1 MTKEDYKQMSMPLP
15 NVEEAAPTYKPDRTE
30 ERWLGLMVHHRRL
43 FDALQDGWLRPQ
55 PKDIGLMLGAG
66 AFTSEPGDAGKHT
79 IRVRMKFDAGKLPS
93 LDALVYR
100 GEHWS
105 PGMPVDVESSD
116 NALYWPGALPTYAVS
131 ALSVAT
137 DEERVRLYGMARQS
151 SNVRLPVDVT
161 VDHGEN
167 DLVIR
172 PAPPTYVMN
181 TRIDIPDCE
190 DAIHGAMTMA
200 VWAVPRIDPW
210 LDVLV
215 ASLSGDQEELSASAA
230 KVKAEWWRVPPWAMT
245 ADTGPPDD
253 LSVDSL
259 QNALWQSAIEV
270 FRELPGQSG
279 FRPLALAEKIAD
291 GADSRFTSSRAETT
305 AWLDGTRRILR
316 AETTFHSIDW
326 LDCPVGMA
334 IQLVLARP
342 EPTNFKTW
350 HRDLHELPPS
360 VWWSAAAL
368 CGLKHGYKRLDLC
381 FRGDAPLQESLS
393 VYALQKSTP
402 DLKDLNWPSM
412 SGEPS
417 WRGEADGVDLLWG
430 DKRVDHKPWTAR
442 GRWYTA
448 DFENEVVR
456 REAHTVAKDLNW
468 PCLNRELRL
477 TTGQLSFAG
486 SGEVAVSGR
495 KIDIQG
501 DIRLQLPTEAHV
513 EDVLDVE
520 SFRYH
525 VAVSADRL
533 PEPPV
538 VPTAELPAARL
549 GVPGLTY
556 VPNFLSDTEEAEIV
570 AKIDR
575 HEWSNKLKR
584 RVQHYGWRY
593 DYVNRQ
599 IDPGMRIDK
608 LPDWAVAVAER
619 LVERKIVPQ
628 MPDQLIVNEYVRDQG
643 IGRHIDREP
652 DFADDIAMI
661 SLLESWEM
669 VFRKKD
675 NNKIKYNVMLDNRSV
690 AVMSGPARYQWT
702 HEIPSRKSEPG
713 PKLPD
718 GKRLRK
724 LRKRRL
730 SLTFRKVL
738 KEHLRQ

>member
-1 MTKEDYKQMSMPLP
+1 MTKEGDKQISMPLTS
-15 NVEEAAPTYKPDRTE
+15 VAEAAPTYKLDRTGD
-30 ERWLGLMVHHRRL
+30 RWLGLIVHHRRL

-55 PKDIGLMLGAG
+55 PNDTGLMLGAG
-66 AFTSEPGDAGKHT
+66 AFTSESGDAGKHT

-93 LDALVYR
+93 LSTFVYR

-105 PGMPVDVESSD
+105 QGAPDDVESSYS
-116 NALYWPGALPTYAVS
+116 ALYWPGALPTYAVS

-137 DEERVRLYGMARQS
+137 DEERVRLFGMARQS
-151 SNVRLPVDVT
+151 SNVLLPVDVT
-161 VDHGEN
+161 VDHEKT
-167 DLVIR
+167 DIVLQ
-172 PAPPTYVMN
+172 PAPPTSDMN
-181 TRIDIPDCE
+181 RRIDIPACE

-210 LDVLV
+210 LDMLV
-215 ASLSGDQEELSASAA
+215 ASLSDDQEVLSASAA
-230 KVKAEWWRVPPWAMT
+230 KVKADWWRVPPWAMT
-245 ADTGPPDD
+245 ADTGSPDD
-253 LSVDSL
+253 LSVDSM
-259 QNALWQSAIEV
+259 QNALWRSAIEI
-270 FRELPGQSG
+270 FRKLPGQSG
-279 FRPLALAEKIAD
+279 LRPLILAEKIAA
-291 GADSRFTSSRAETT
+291 GAGSRFACSTAEIN
-305 AWLDGTRRILR
+305 AWLDETRRILR
-316 AETTFHSIDW
+316 AETTFHSTNW

-334 IQLVLARP
+334 IQLVLTRP
-342 EPTNFKTW
+342 EPNTFKTW
-350 HRDLHELPPS
+350 HRELHELPPS

-381 FRGDAPLQESLS
+381 FRGEAPLQETLS
-393 VYALQKSTP
+393 VHALLTSDTEFRN
-402 DLKDLNWPSM
+402 LNWPSK

-417 WRGEADGVDLLWG
+417 WRAEADGVDLLWG

-456 REAHTVAKDLNW
+456 REAHKVAKELNW
-468 PCLNRELRL
+468 QCLDRELRL
-477 TTGQLSFAG
+477 TTGRVSFTG
-486 SGEVAVSGR
+486 SGEVAVCGQ
-495 KIDIQG
+495 KIDIRG
-501 DIRLQLPTEAHV
+501 DIGLHLPPDSHV
-513 EDVLDVE
+513 EEVLDVE
-520 SFRYH
+520 SFRH
-525 VAVSADRL
+525 NVAVSAGRL

-538 VPTAELPAARL
+538 VPVAELPSARL

-556 VPNFLSDTEEAEIV
+556 VPNFLSDLEEAKIV
-570 AKIDR
+570 EKIDQN
-575 HEWSNKLKR
+575 EWQNDLKR

-608 LPDWAVAVAER
+608 LPDWAIAVAER
-619 LVERKIVPQ
+619 LVEQKIVPQ
-628 MPDQLIVNEYVRDQG
+628 MPDQLIVNEYIREQG

-669 VFRKKD
+669 VFRKK
-675 NNKIKYNVMLDNRSV
+675 NNSKIKHNIMLENRSV
-690 AVMSGPARYQWT
+690 TVMSGPARYQWT

-713 PKLPD
+713 SKKPD
-718 GKRLRK
+718 GKRQRK

-738 KEHLRQ
+738 DTNLRK

>member
-1 MTKEDYKQMSMPLP
+1 MTKDDYKQMSMPLP

-55 PKDIGLMLGAG
+55 PKDTGLMLGAG
-66 AFTSEPGDAGKHT
+66 AFTSEPGDTGKHT
-79 IRVRMKFDAGKLPS
+79 IRVRMKFDAGKLPG

-105 PGMPVDVESSD
+105 PGTPVDVESSD

-131 ALSVAT
+131 GLSVAT

-151 SNVRLPVDVT
+151 SNVCLPVDVA
-161 VDHGEN
+161 VDHGET
-167 DLVIR
+167 DIVIR
-172 PAPPTYVMN
+172 PAPPKYVMN
-181 TRIDIPDCE
+181 TRIDIPVCE

-230 KVKAEWWRVPPWAMT
+230 KVKAEWWRVPPWATT
-245 ADTGPPDD
+245 AGTGPPDD
-253 LSVDSL
+253 LSVDNL

-270 FRELPGQSG
+270 FRELPGRSG
-279 FRPLALAEKIAD
+279 LRPLALAEEIAD
-291 GADSRFTSSRAETT
+291 GAGSRYAGPKGEIT
-305 AWLDGTRRILR
+305 AWLDGTRRLLR
-316 AETTFHSIDW
+316 AETTLHSTDW
-326 LDCPVGMA
+326 LDCRVGMA
-334 IQLVLARP
+334 IQMVLARP

-368 CGLKHGYKRLDLC
+368 CGLRHGYKRLDLC

-393 VYALQKSTP
+393 MHALLTSTP
-402 DLKDLNWPSM
+402 DLRDLKWPSM
-412 SGEPS
+412 SGEPR
-417 WRGEADGVDLLWG
+417 WRREDDGVILLWG
-430 DKRVDHKPWTAR
+430 DKRVDYKPWTAR
-442 GRWYTA
+442 GQWYTS
-448 DFENEVVR
+448 DFENEAVR
-456 REAHTVAKDLNW
+456 RVAHTVAKDLNW

-477 TTGQLSFAG
+477 TTGQVSFAG
-486 SGEVAVSGR
+486 SGEVAVSDR

-520 SFRYH
+520 SFRHH
-525 VAVSADRL
+525 VAVSAGRL

-538 VPTAELPAARL
+538 VPTAELPAARH

-556 VPNFLSDTEEAEIV
+556 VPNFLSDVEEAEIV
-570 AKIDR
+570 EKIDQN
-575 HEWSNKLKR
+575 EWQKDLKR

-669 VFRKKD
+669 VFRKKG
-675 NNKIKYNVMLDNRSV
+675 NNKIKHNVVLDNRSV

-718 GKRLRK
+718 GTRPRVLRN
-724 LRKRRL
+724 RRL

-738 KEHLRQ
+738 KGHLR

>member
-1 MTKEDYKQMSMPLP
+1 MTKDDYKQMSMPLP

-55 PKDIGLMLGAG
+55 PKDTGLMLGAG
-66 AFTSEPGDAGKHT
+66 AFTSEPGDTGKHT
-79 IRVRMKFDAGKLPS
+79 IRVRMKFDAGKLPG

-105 PGMPVDVESSD
+105 PGTPVDVESSD

-131 ALSVAT
+131 GLSVAT

-151 SNVRLPVDVT
+151 SNVCLPVDVA
-161 VDHGEN
+161 VDHGET
-167 DLVIR
+167 DIVIR
-172 PAPPTYVMN
+172 PAPPKYVMN
-181 TRIDIPDCE
+181 TRIDIPVCE

-230 KVKAEWWRVPPWAMT
+230 KVKAEWWRVPPWATT
-245 ADTGPPDD
+245 AGTGPPDD
-253 LSVDSL
+253 LSVDNL

-270 FRELPGQSG
+270 FRELPGRSG
-279 FRPLALAEKIAD
+279 LRPLALAEEIAD
-291 GADSRFTSSRAETT
+291 GAGSRYAGPKGEIT
-305 AWLDGTRRILR
+305 AWLDGTRRLLR
-316 AETTFHSIDW
+316 AETTFHSTDW
-326 LDCPVGMA
+326 LDCRVGMA
-334 IQLVLARP
+334 IQMVLARP

-368 CGLKHGYKRLDLC
+368 CGLRHGYKRLDLC

-393 VYALQKSTP
+393 MHALLTSTP
-402 DLKDLNWPSM
+402 DLRDLKWPSM
-412 SGEPS
+412 SGEPR
-417 WRGEADGVDLLWG
+417 WRREDDGVILLWG
-430 DKRVDHKPWTAR
+430 DKRVDYKPWTAR
-442 GRWYTA
+442 GQWYTS
-448 DFENEVVR
+448 DFENEAVR
-456 REAHTVAKDLNW
+456 RVAHTVAKDLNW

-477 TTGQLSFAG
+477 TTGQVSFAG
-486 SGEVAVSGR
+486 SGEVAVSDR

-520 SFRYH
+520 SFRHH
-525 VAVSADRL
+525 VAVSAGRL

-538 VPTAELPAARL
+538 VPTAELPAARH

-556 VPNFLSDTEEAEIV
+556 VPNFLSDVEEAEIV
-570 AKIDR
+570 EKIDQN
-575 HEWSNKLKR
+575 EWQKDLKR

-669 VFRKKD
+669 VFRKKG
-675 NNKIKYNVMLDNRSV
+675 NNKIKHNVVLDNRSV

-718 GKRLRK
+718 GTRPRVLRN
-724 LRKRRL
+724 RRL

-738 KEHLRQ
+738 KGHLR